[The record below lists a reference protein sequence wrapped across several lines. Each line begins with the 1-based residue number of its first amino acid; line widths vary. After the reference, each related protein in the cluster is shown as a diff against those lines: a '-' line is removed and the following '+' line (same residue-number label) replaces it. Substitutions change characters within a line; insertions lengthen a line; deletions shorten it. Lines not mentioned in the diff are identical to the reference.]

1 MVLKIAR
8 PLTTFACCAPRGLEG
23 WGVHHW
29 CRDHAPMDLPFHQ
42 GRWLAQLSN
51 NAGST
56 ARESIGTLDF
66 GAARDPDS
74 SFRRVTRLAR
84 FPARPSPPSSEIR
97 VIRDQPGPGRAFSG
111 ALTPVSAGRRPCLW
125 TITKAGGET
134 PVSAGRRPCL
144 CPCADSDRPAS
155 RPRRDPC
162 PPRALPPRSERMR
175 FADPLSPARRPSHAG
190 KRPGCDFAP
199 PPSPAQTRPQS
210 FRSPPP
216 FPRRLPR
223 SPRFIMRTA
232 DKSGCVCCGSA
243 VSSRQAAALTRS
255 RASAATQS
263 HGQRFGP
270 KICIYRHPTGCSVC
284 R

>member
-1 MVLKIAR
+1 MG
-8 PLTTFACCAPRGLEG
+8 PAC
-23 WGVHHW
+23 
-29 CRDHAPMDLPFHQ
+29 
-42 GRWLAQLSN
+42 
-51 NAGST
+51 
-56 ARESIGTLDF
+56 
-66 GAARDPDS
+66 
-74 SFRRVTRLAR
+74 
-84 FPARPSPPSSEIR
+84 PSPPPPSLPPSPS
-97 VIRDQPGPGRAFSG
+97 PGPGEG
-111 ALTPVSAGRRPCLW
+111 PERRRTASL
-125 TITKAGGET
+125 GQ
-134 PVSAGRRPCL
+134 SRPA
-144 CPCADSDRPAS
+144 PDRPAEAAERPTAAARPADSHGASRKSRAPAHGEPGKTSARPQPAGELPHSGGRPAADARPAS

-284 R
+284 RYIHR